1 VDDLQRMLAIEE
13 IKQLKYRYLRFLD
26 TKEWD
31 ALAELFL
38 EDATSA
44 YGDGKYA
51 FEGREAIMSFL
62 RDALGRPSILTAH
75 HVHQPEI
82 ELTSESTA
90 TGVWALWDTV
100 IDLQHQLTIRGAA
113 FYRDEYVKQNG
124 QWRFRS
130 TGYQR
135 TYEEMEPRP
144 ADGPIRLTANR
155 IAEDS

>member
-1 VDDLQRMLAIEE
+1 MDDLQRMLAIEE

-51 FEGREAIMSFL
+51 FEGREAIMTFL

-75 HVHQPEI
+75 HV
-82 ELTSESTA
+82 
-90 TGVWALWDTV
+90 
-100 IDLQHQLTIRGAA
+100 
-113 FYRDEYVKQNG
+113 KQNG
-124 QWRFRS
+124 QWRFLS

-155 IAEDS
+155 FAEDS